1 MQDQIPT
8 LATAASGLIGVLI
21 ASLVALKGWR
31 GWLDLKRM
39 ELQQAA
45 GMSDDIP
52 APSTGSRIEVADL
65 KERVRKLEAIAAGIE
80 L

>member
-8 LATAASGLIGVLI
+8 LAMAATGLIGLII
-21 ASLVALKGWR
+21 ASYAALRGWR
-31 GWLDLKRM
+31 GWLELKRL
-39 ELQQAA
+39 ELQQKAA
-45 GMSDDIP
+45 MSADVP

-80 L
+80 P